1 MFINF
6 AELYGAGGTFDRQE
20 VNNSSKDGTTT
31 IYGGYSPIAD
41 PTDPN
46 VDDAL
51 WLIRKLVVT
60 ESGGTQTIECTWAK
74 AKWSERSNNATVY
87 QYGKP

>member
-6 AELYGAGGTFDRQE
+6 AELYASGGTFDRQE
-20 VNNSSKDGTTT
+20 VNMSSKDGTTT

-41 PTDPN
+41 PDNPN
-46 VDDAL
+46 IEDAV

-60 ESGGTQTIECTWAK
+60 ESGGTQTIECTWAR
-74 AKWSERSNNATVY
+74 APWSRRSNNKTVY